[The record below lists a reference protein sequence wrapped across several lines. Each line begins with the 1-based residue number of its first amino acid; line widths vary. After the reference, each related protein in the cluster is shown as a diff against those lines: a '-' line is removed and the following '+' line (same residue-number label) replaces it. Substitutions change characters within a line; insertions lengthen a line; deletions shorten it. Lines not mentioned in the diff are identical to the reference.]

1 MIIDLI
7 NKKPFKCDY
16 VMDVTFTRLRNNV
29 GVEGDNLAKS
39 KSSYEVYNF
48 AENASKYKSSDF
60 DIMSLLEVG
69 AYDMMKPTFVTTLS
83 NMDFADKFQNVQLPK
98 TE

>member
-1 MIIDLI
+1 MILDLI
-7 NKKPFKCDY
+7 SKSRFKNDY

-29 GVEGDNLAKS
+29 GVDGDNLAKS
-39 KSSYEVYNF
+39 KSSYEVYDF

-69 AYDMMKPTFVTTLS
+69 AYDMMKPTFVSTLS
-83 NMDFADKFQNVQLPK
+83 NMDFADKFQNVKLPK
-98 TE
+98 SE